1 MLGKGRRRI
10 GDFVA
15 KPNDCSSLRRQSD
28 CQISQ
33 SQSLKEDVEGLLGK
47 NPLLKPKDLCR
58 LLGLSYQ
65 KYRDYVSHVRSKWK
79 SDRKNGLGL
88 KCLSFHGVHGWVTVP
103 AVVDRS
109 RAVGVGWVLSRAKNR
124 MLVWKDEYGRLEW
137 FETGRCKVWVRR
149 PANRGR
155 ALQLV
160 CNGFS
165 LSGLVSDVK
174 VLDAVLASLR
184 LKGGTAVVETG
195 ERLPYVVVDLFRV
208 SNGVK
213 IKSGDSSHPT
223 CFEIEFSYP
232 DWAERNERLLKDLLH
247 ILNGV
252 NGSSGARDPHSESL
266 SYVS

>member
-1 MLGKGRRRI
+1 MIFLARSSG
-10 GDFVA
+10 GD
-15 KPNDCSSLRRQSD
+15 SLRRHSD
-28 CQISQ
+28 SQIGQ
-33 SQSLKEDVEGLLGK
+33 SQSIKEDVEDLLDK

-65 KYRDYVSHVRSKWK
+65 KYRDYVSHVRSRLK
-79 SDRKNGLGL
+79 SDYRNGLGL

-103 AVVDRS
+103 SAVDRG
-109 RAVGVGWVLSRAKNR
+109 RAASVGWVQSHARNR
-124 MLVWKDEYGRLEW
+124 MLVWKDELGRLEW
-137 FETGRCKVWVRR
+137 FETGRCKVWVRKL
-149 PANRGR
+149 ANRGR

-165 LSGLVSDVK
+165 LSGLVSDMK
-174 VLDAVLASLR
+174 VLDGILASLR

-195 ERLPYVVVDLFRV
+195 ERLPYLVVDLFRI

-232 DWAERNERLLKDLLH
+232 DWAERNERLLQDLLRS
-247 ILNGV
+247 LNGV
-252 NGSSGARDPHSESL
+252 NMLTGVRDPRSESL
-266 SYVS
+266 GYVS

>member
-1 MLGKGRRRI
+1 LARSSGG
-10 GDFVA
+10 G
-15 KPNDCSSLRRQSD
+15 SLRRDSD
-28 CQISQ
+28 SQISQ
-33 SQSLKEDVEGLLGK
+33 SQNIKQDVEDLLGR

-65 KYRDYVSHVRSKWK
+65 RYRDYVSHVRSKWK
-79 SDRKNGLGL
+79 SDYKDRLGL

-103 AVVDRS
+103 SVVDRGG
-109 RAVGVGWVLSRAKNR
+109 AAGVGWVRSRARNR
-124 MLVWKDEYGRLEW
+124 MLVWKDEFGRLEW
-137 FETGRCKVWVRR
+137 FETGRCKVWVRK

-165 LSGLVSDVK
+165 LNGLVTDMK
-174 VLDAVLASLR
+174 VLDSVLASLR

-195 ERLPYVVVDLFRV
+195 ERLPYLVIDLFRV

-213 IKSGDSSHPT
+213 IKTGDSSHPT

-232 DWAERNERLLKDLLH
+232 DWAERNERLLQDLLRN
-247 ILNGV
+247 LNSVNVSTGV
-252 NGSSGARDPHSESL
+252 RDPRSESL
-266 SYVS
+266 GYVA